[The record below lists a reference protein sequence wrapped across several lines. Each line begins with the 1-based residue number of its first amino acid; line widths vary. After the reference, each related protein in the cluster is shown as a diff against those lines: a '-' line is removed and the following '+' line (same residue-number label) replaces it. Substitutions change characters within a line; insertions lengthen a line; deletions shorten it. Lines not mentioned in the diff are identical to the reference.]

1 MILLYTMPI
10 TPINNELFVYN
21 KLIFIYRK
29 NHKNYRFNSKSGLN
43 LAIFLEYLFRCEP
56 LAMG

>member
-1 MILLYTMPI
+1 MSI